1 MEYKIL
7 KLAEAESGTVVTTGG
22 EMGRWLEFQLW
33 RMSKFWEK
41 FDVQHSDYSSH

>member
-22 EMGRWLEFQLW
+22 EMRWLEFQLW
-33 RMSKFWEK
+33 RMSKFWRS
-41 FDVQHSDYSSH
+41 DVQHDYSSH

>member
-33 RMSKFWEK
+33 RMSKFWRS
-41 FDVQHSDYSSH
+41 DVQHGDYSSH